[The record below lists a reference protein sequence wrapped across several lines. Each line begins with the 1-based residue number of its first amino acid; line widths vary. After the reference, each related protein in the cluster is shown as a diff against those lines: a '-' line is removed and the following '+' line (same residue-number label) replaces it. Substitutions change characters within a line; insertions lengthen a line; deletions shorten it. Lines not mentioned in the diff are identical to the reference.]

1 MLGNNE
7 NRSELS
13 QELSN
18 TQGGGSSTELLPMS
32 VERTGQIAH
41 TSWLTR
47 LSSFIPHRGP
57 STNTKF
63 YSTLACLGFTALA
76 SVIAVRNTQTT
87 IETPIF
93 TDDSPVSHNNA
104 TYAFILTPPCGF
116 VPIAGN
122 ITASDITEV
131 ISRNK
136 DIFGRAENTDRK
148 SITVDGSSEPLANI
162 NVTCI
167 DRHWNS
173 NIGLR
178 RPAQYEIQILN
189 AKLARDMIKSMTL
202 PKQGTFTFEIVQRP
216 DCKDSGVVI
225 RFYDK
230 GKDLK
235 LGHNEKIIAKDGIL
249 LPGTARALCDANPKE
264 QGRLLRGGK
273 V

>member
-1 MLGNNE
+1 MLGNND
-7 NRSELS
+7 RS
-13 QELSN
+13 
-18 TQGGGSSTELLPMS
+18 GSSTQLPTTQEEASQTELLHMS
-32 VERTGQIAH
+32 VESALQIQH
-41 TSWLTR
+41 TSLSTR
-47 LSSFIPHRGP
+47 LSNLLHRRP
-57 STNTKF
+57 STNVKF

-76 SVIAVRNTQTT
+76 SVIAVRNTQTA

-93 TDDSPVSHNNA
+93 TDDFPVSHNNA
-104 TYAFILTPPCGF
+104 TYAFILTPPCVF
-116 VPIAGN
+116 VPIVGN

-131 ISRNK
+131 ISRKK

-148 SITVDGSSEPLANI
+148 SITVDGNSGPLANI

-173 NIGLR
+173 IATR

-189 AKLARDMIKSMTL
+189 AKLAIDMISSLAL
-202 PKQGTFTFEIVQRP
+202 PKEGTFTFENVQHR

-230 GKDLK
+230 GKDVK
-235 LGHNEKIIAKDGIL
+235 LRHNEKVIAKDGIL

-264 QGRLLRGGK
+264 QGRLRGGNK